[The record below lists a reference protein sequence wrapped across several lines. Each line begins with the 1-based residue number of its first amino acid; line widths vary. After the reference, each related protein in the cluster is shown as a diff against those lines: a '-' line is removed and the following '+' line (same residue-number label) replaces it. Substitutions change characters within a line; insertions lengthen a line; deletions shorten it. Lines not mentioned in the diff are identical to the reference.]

1 VKHVVDKLE
10 VSQRRACRVLEQ
22 HRSTQ
27 RYQPRIA
34 DDERRLIAEMHEHV
48 RRNPRFGY
56 RRIHTELHKSGWPV
70 NRKRI
75 LRLWR
80 KESFKV
86 PRRQRKKRR
95 LGTTENSVMRQRAGH
110 RDHVWCWD
118 FKHSRDERGRPLKW
132 LSIMDEYTRESLV
145 LEVARSIKASDVL
158 DHLRDL
164 FLIRGLPRHIRS
176 DNGPEFIARAVRD
189 FLAAA
194 NVGTLYIEP
203 GSPWEN
209 GYAESFHSR
218 LTDELINAEEFIDLP
233 DAQEMAAW
241 WRSFYNHRRPHS
253 SLDYQT
259 PAAFAAKLAV
269 PPVGAAPLPPEQPAS
284 VTYPEHLTLTESG
297 T

>member
-1 VKHVVDKLE
+1 VIHVVEKLE

-27 RYQPRIA
+27 RYEPRIA
-34 DDERRLIAEMHEHV
+34 DDEPRLIRDMYELV
-48 RRNPRFGY
+48 RRFPRYGY
-56 RRIHTELHKSGWPV
+56 RRIWDELCKLGWRV
-70 NRKRI
+70 NIKRI
-75 LRLWR
+75 FRLWR

-86 PRRQRKKRR
+86 ARKQRKKRR
-95 LGTTENSVMRQRAGH
+95 LGTSENSVIRQRAEH
-110 RDHVWCWD
+110 KDHVWTWD

-132 LSIMDEYTRESLV
+132 LSIIDEYTRESLL
-145 LEVARSIKASDVL
+145 LEVERSIRAEDVL

-164 FLIRGLPRHIRS
+164 FLIRAVPGHIRS
-176 DNGPEFIARAVRD
+176 DNGPEFIAQAIRD

-194 NVGTLYIEP
+194 DVGTLYIKP
-203 GSPWEN
+203 GAPWEN

-218 LTDELINAEEFIDLP
+218 LADELIEAELFVDLV

-241 WRSFYNHRRPHS
+241 WKNFYNHRRSHS
-253 SLDYQT
+253 SLGYQT
-259 PAAFAAKLAV
+259 PAAFAATLAV

-284 VTYPEHLTLTESG
+284 VSYPEHLTLTGSG